1 MFNGVFYG
9 WWIVLASSIICM
21 LGYGLGLY
29 SFGVFFKP
37 MMNEFGWTR
46 AMTAGAYSLRSIQ
59 GGIFSPVLG
68 WATDKYGPRIIIIF
82 GALVL
87 GLSFILMYFIKSLF
101 GFYLVN
107 GLLISLGMSA
117 MLYLPTMTAIS
128 NWFVRKSSRAL
139 SVLAIGAGVGGFV
152 CAPAAAFLI
161 KYLGWRLSFVIV
173 GIVIWVVVL
182 PLSLVIKHR
191 PEDMGLRPDGDPPEE
206 EQKLED
212 NQVPGE
218 SMPGEPPGRD
228 WTLKEALLS
237 KSYWILTISF
247 VLSGL
252 AHSVINVHLVPAL
265 TDMGFSPEKAAFS
278 LGLMVLI
285 SIVGRLSFGWL
296 GDFFDKRYLFI
307 TTYLIQAVAIF
318 ILIAIQNMFLVYIFI
333 VLYGIGFGG
342 GIPLDPA
349 IRVEYFGR
357 AAFAKIGGFMAPM
370 FMIAGIIGPLLAGH
384 VFDVTGTYNIIFAL
398 IAVLQIVGA
407 IVIVFARP
415 TETPRGKEA
424 VKTA

>member
-1 MFNGVFYG
+1 MFGKVFYG

-46 AMTAGAYSLRSIQ
+46 AMTSGAYSLRSIQ
-59 GGIFSPVLG
+59 GGLFSPVLG
-68 WATDKYGPRIIIIF
+68 WATDKYGPRVIIIF
-82 GALVL
+82 GALIL
-87 GLSFILMYFIKSLF
+87 GLSFVLMYFVNSLL

-107 GLLISLGMSA
+107 GVLISLGMSA

-128 NWFVRKSSRAL
+128 NWFVRKTSRAL
-139 SVLAIGAGVGGFV
+139 SILAIGAGVGGFI

-161 KYLGWRLSFVIV
+161 KYLGWRLSFVVV
-173 GIVIWVVVL
+173 GIIIWVIVL
-182 PLSLVIKHR
+182 PLSLIIRHR
-191 PEDMGLRPDGDPPEE
+191 PEDMGLRPDGDPP
-206 EQKLED
+206 QK
-212 NQVPGE
+212 NPPKQIQVPDENMSGE
-218 SMPGEPPGRD
+218 LNQRD

-237 KSYWILTISF
+237 KSYWILTSSF

-265 TDMGFSPEKAAFS
+265 TDMGISPEKAAFS
-278 LGLMVLI
+278 LGFMVLI

-296 GDFFDKRYLFI
+296 GDFIDKRYLFM
-307 TTYLIQAVAIF
+307 TTYLMQAVAIF
-318 ILIAIQNMFLVYIFI
+318 VLITARNMDLVYIFI

-357 AAFAKIGGFMAPM
+357 SAFAKIGGFMAPM

-384 VFDVTGTYNIIFAL
+384 VFDVAGTYNPVFAFV
-398 IAVLQIVGA
+398 AVLQVVA
-407 IVIVFARP
+407 TIVILFARP
-415 TETPRGKEA
+415 NQASRKRETVSA
-424 VKTA
+424 T